1 MALILV
7 VDDSL
12 TTRTAVCKV
21 LKADGHETI
30 EAADGK
36 RALDMAATQKLDC
49 IVLDL
54 IMPDLGGLEVLKA
67 LREQGS
73 KVPVVVLTADI
84 QDVVREECLELG
96 ATDFINKPLMEREMG
111 GAVKTAL
118 SLK

>member
-1 MALILV
+1 MASILV

-12 TTRTAVCKV
+12 TTRAAVCKV
-21 LKADGHETI
+21 LKAEGHEPI

-36 RALDMAATQKLDC
+36 VALDMAATQKLDC

-54 IMPDLGGLEVLKA
+54 IMPDLGGVEVLKA

-84 QDVVREECLELG
+84 QDMAREECLELG
-96 ATDFINKPLMEREMG
+96 ASAFINKPLIQSELG

-118 SLK
+118 GAK